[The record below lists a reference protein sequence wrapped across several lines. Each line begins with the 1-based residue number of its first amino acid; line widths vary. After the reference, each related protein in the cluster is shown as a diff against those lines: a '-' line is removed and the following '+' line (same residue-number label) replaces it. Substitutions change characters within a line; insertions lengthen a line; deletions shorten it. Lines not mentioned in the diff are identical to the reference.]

1 MGDLALVGAAFAFG
15 IGSGILPVFLNAEV
29 YVVGMGAFVPK
40 SLLVVT
46 ILSLGVGTVIG
57 KAIVFELVR
66 RGSSRVRQTVE
77 RKPPRNAFT
86 ATMRNIGDR
95 LLKLLDRPYLGAATV
110 LASSS
115 FGVPP
120 LAVVTILAG
129 ASRQPRWLFLLMVFV
144 GRTTQFLAIAFLVH
158 GVT

>member
-1 MGDLALVGAAFAFG
+1 MGDLALLGAAFAFG

-86 ATMRNIGDR
+86 ATMRSVGDR

-115 FGVPP
+115 LAVPP

-144 GRTTQFLAIAFLVH
+144 GRTSQFLAIAFLVH

>member
-1 MGDLALVGAAFAFG
+1 MGDLALLGAAFAFG
-15 IGSGILPVFLNAEV
+15 IGSALLPVVLNAEL
-29 YVVGMGAFVPK
+29 YVVGMGAFVPE
-40 SLLVVT
+40 SLLAFA
-46 ILSLGVGTVIG
+46 ILSLGIGTVVG

-66 RGSSRVRQTVE
+66 RGSTRVRQTVE

-86 ATMRNIGDR
+86 AAMRQIGDR

-110 LASSS
+110 LASSLT
-115 FGVPP
+115 GVPP

-129 ASRQPRWLFLLMVFV
+129 ASRQPRTLFLSMVFI
-144 GRTTQFLAIAFLVH
+144 GRTSQFLALAFLVH

>member
-1 MGDLALVGAAFAFG
+1 MGDLALLGAAFAFG
-15 IGSGILPVFLNAEV
+15 IGSGLLPVVLNAEL
-29 YVVGMGAFVPK
+29 YVVGMGAFVPD
-40 SLLVVT
+40 SLLFIT
-46 ILSLGVGTVIG
+46 ILSLGVGTVVG

-66 RGSSRVRQTVE
+66 RGSTRVRQTVE

-86 ATMRNIGDR
+86 AAMRNVGDR
-95 LLKLLDRPYLGAATV
+95 LLKLIDRPYLGAATV
-110 LASSS
+110 LASSM

-129 ASRQPRWLFLLMVFV
+129 ASRQPRALFLTMVFV
-144 GRTTQFLAIAFLVH
+144 GRTAQFLAIAYLVH